1 MAWEEHAY
9 QGLNIPSDKD
19 LVVSLGK
26 LLISK
31 DVPAQD
37 ESSLEW

>member
-9 QGLNIPSDKD
+9 QGFSIPTDKD

-31 DVPAQD
+31 DVLAQD
-37 ESSLEW
+37 ESDLEW